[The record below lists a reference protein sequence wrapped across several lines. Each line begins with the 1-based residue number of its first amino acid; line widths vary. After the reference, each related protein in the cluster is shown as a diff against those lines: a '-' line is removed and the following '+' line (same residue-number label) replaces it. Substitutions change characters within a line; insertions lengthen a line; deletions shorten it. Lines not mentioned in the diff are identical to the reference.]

1 MKAPMSKEIF
11 RVLQNPKAA
20 VKLIDAV
27 LEERT
32 NPQMN
37 TIVVTIDGKEKI
49 YKRVGAIG
57 RKRPEPPPGSSSYAL
72 HGLKNRMS

>member
-1 MKAPMSKEIF
+1 MSKEIF

-20 VKLIDAV
+20 IKLVDAV
-27 LEERT
+27 LEERN

-37 TIVVTIDGKEKI
+37 TIVVTIDGKEKR

-57 RKRPEPPPGSSSYAL
+57 RKTA
-72 HGLKNRMS
+72 